1 MVQYRYLGYGV
12 TNSDGV
18 AKLDHDAQGNPVEH
32 SYVGTGAGEVDIVA
46 SLDSSI
52 TDSSLVSEIYELIDT
67 LFYDIGTSA
76 PAENTW
82 ILNKFTPTYGTDG
95 TTLTS
100 TEFATCFAN
109 KKGTSTTV
117 FDWDSPV
124 SIEFYITNVTS
135 TNADI
140 QIYDN
145 TNNCTRSFNVLGIT
159 GGNQVKILVESD
171 KIRYFVDGVE
181 KTPQQWNVSVDTFR
195 IGLRGTGTITFKN
208 FMIYPI

>member
-159 GGNQVKILVESD
+159 GNNQVKILVESD

-195 IGLRGTGTITFKN
+195 VGLRGTGTITFKN

>member
-52 TDSSLVSEIYELIDT
+52 TDSSLVSETYSLLDCQ
-67 LFYDIGTSA
+67 FYQQGTTT
-76 PAENTW
+76 PPENTW
-82 ILNKFTPTYGTDG
+82 ILNKFTPTYGSDG